1 MWLVGACSHAGL
13 DGTPGGAACGQ
24 TQPTAVV
31 MDIHPPVL
39 NGVPATT
46 LIKMYNPFT
55 VVIGLTAGDPHEDE
69 KAMTIAGA
77 SAVISKNDVLHALHP
92 AIVSAA
98 TQIKKPI

>member
-1 MWLVGACSHAGL
+1 MVPLAVL
-13 DGTPGGAACGQ
+13 LAAKLK
-24 TQPTAVV
+24 PTAVV

-39 NGVPATT
+39 NGIPATT

-98 TQIKKPI
+98 TQIKKPV